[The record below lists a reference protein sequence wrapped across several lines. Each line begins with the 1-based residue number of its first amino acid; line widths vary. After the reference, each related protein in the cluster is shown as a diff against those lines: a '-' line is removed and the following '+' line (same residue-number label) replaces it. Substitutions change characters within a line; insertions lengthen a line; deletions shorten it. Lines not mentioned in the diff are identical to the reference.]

1 MAQSTVLAAGLTAA
15 TSSDIVV
22 AAGATVTVGLFSAV
36 KVPAYIRCAVH
47 IDGPTGSQVIGALSG
62 NNVTLTLSGPG
73 TFFVT
78 RPAVGVSVGVFTEA

>member
-1 MAQSTVLAAGLTAA
+1 MAQTTVLSAGTTAA
-15 TSSDIVV
+15 TSTDIVV
-22 AAGATVTVGLFSAV
+22 AAGSVVTVGLFSAV
-36 KVPAYIRCAVH
+36 KVPASVRCPVH

-78 RPAVGVSVGVFTEA
+78 RPVVGVSVGVFTEA